1 MSPHKFIKSI
11 NGYPKINLF
20 NESRIEMT
28 DSLVASPSI
37 RRNAQVGFAP
47 FDPNPAKH
55 MRTYARQC
63 LLISSA
69 ALAIAWGPATAATS
83 TSATTAT
90 SATTT
95 SATTKT
101 VEQAPANVAGTW
113 AMTVISK
120 MGTNKPTAVLVQNG
134 SHLTGIYR
142 GRMGDTPLTGTVT
155 GNNLQIDIPIKMMG
169 RELQLTYKAVVD
181 GDTMA
186 GTTKMAQMGEG
197 AFTGKRTTANGKAP

>member
-1 MSPHKFIKSI
+1 
-11 NGYPKINLF
+11 
-20 NESRIEMT
+20 
-28 DSLVASPSI
+28 
-37 RRNAQVGFAP
+37 
-47 FDPNPAKH
+47 
-55 MRTYARQC
+55 
-63 LLISSA
+63 
-69 ALAIAWGPATAATS
+69 
-83 TSATTAT
+83 
-90 SATTT
+90 
-95 SATTKT
+95 
-101 VEQAPANVAGTW
+101 
-113 AMTVISK
+113 

-181 GDTMA
+181 GDTMS